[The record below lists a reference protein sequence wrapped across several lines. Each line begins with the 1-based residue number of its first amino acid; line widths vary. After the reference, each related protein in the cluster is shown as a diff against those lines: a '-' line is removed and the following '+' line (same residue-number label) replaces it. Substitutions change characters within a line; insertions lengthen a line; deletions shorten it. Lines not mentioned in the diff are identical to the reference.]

1 MNKMLNFT
9 NDMAREEGTYIL
21 MVDVFNGQDT
31 LFFPLSFHDG
41 EAYLLG
47 FDEDCS
53 ACLGYPVS
61 DFGIIDEEE
70 IVEKIANTSFNLSSY
85 KKSWCNYRLKRL
97 KLDYGQCYHSIYRP
111 ILTET
116 FFTDYFSS
124 RQNESIPTETY
135 KDLPITNHNE
145 YSNQLRQLEII
156 LDDLADIFKVIAPHS
171 KQFSA
176 YGHAIRNIIILA
188 CTELDARMQSI
199 LVSNGVQSIGKH
211 FEMLDYYKLKEALK
225 LDEYELSFYKYGDLG
240 TFSPFSTWESNEQL
254 KWYEA
259 YNHIKH
265 NREKHFA
272 EAKLFNAINAVM
284 AYAIILIAQ
293 YGYRNDLW
301 SETVG
306 KIIHID
312 KEPAWNLE
320 DLYIKDPNGQSH
332 VPFAFHGDKENIQ

>member
-61 DFGIIDEEE
+61 DFGIIDD
-70 IVEKIANTSFNLSSY
+70 
-85 KKSWCNYRLKRL
+85 WCNYRLKRL

-171 KQFSA
+171 KQFSV
-176 YGHAIRNIIILA
+176 YGHLN
-188 CTELDARMQSI
+188 
-199 LVSNGVQSIGKH
+199 
-211 FEMLDYYKLKEALK
+211 
-225 LDEYELSFYKYGDLG
+225 
-240 TFSPFSTWESNEQL
+240 
-254 KWYEA
+254 
-259 YNHIKH
+259 
-265 NREKHFA
+265 
-272 EAKLFNAINAVM
+272 
-284 AYAIILIAQ
+284 
-293 YGYRNDLW
+293 
-301 SETVG
+301 
-306 KIIHID
+306 
-312 KEPAWNLE
+312 
-320 DLYIKDPNGQSH
+320 
-332 VPFAFHGDKENIQ
+332 